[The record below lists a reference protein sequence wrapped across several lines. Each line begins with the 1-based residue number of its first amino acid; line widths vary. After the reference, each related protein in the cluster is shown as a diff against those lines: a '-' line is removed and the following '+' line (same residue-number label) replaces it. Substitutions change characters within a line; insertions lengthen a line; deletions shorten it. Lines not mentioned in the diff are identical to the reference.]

1 MNDDPS
7 TQAPKRDST
16 TPLAATPEGG
26 ASRPSIQIRT
36 ILVPVDFSGCSGRA
50 LAYAIAFAQ
59 QFKASIALMHVVELN
74 YMGTGLGEI
83 EVPLLENEL
92 RENAS
97 RQLNSLLET
106 VVRTGVPAEAHLR
119 LGRPWYE
126 MTEAAR
132 TMGADLVIMGTH
144 GYTGLRHV
152 LMGSTAE
159 RVVRHAPCPVLIV
172 RELEHE
178 FLQPEPG
185 QPQPPQAV

>member
-1 MNDDPS
+1 MNDDPA
-7 TQAPKRDST
+7 TQTPKQDST
-16 TPLAATPEGG
+16 TPLPFTPGDS
-26 ASRPSIQIRT
+26 ASRLNIQIQK
-36 ILVPVDFSGCSGRA
+36 ILVPVDFSSCSGRA
-50 LAYAIAFAQ
+50 LSYAIGFAQ
-59 QFKASIALMHVVELN
+59 QFKASIALIHVVELN

-97 RQLNSLLET
+97 RQLDSLLET
-106 VVRTGVPAEAHLR
+106 AVRAGVTAEAHLR

-132 TMGADLVIMGTH
+132 TLGADLVIMGTH
-144 GYTGLRHV
+144 GYTGLKHV

-172 RELEHE
+172 RERE
-178 FLQPEPG
+178 FLQPPTEPV
-185 QPQPPQAV
+185 QPPPAA

>member
-1 MNDDPS
+1 MNDDQS
-7 TQAPKRDST
+7 TQAPRQDST
-16 TPLAATPEGG
+16 TPLVSTPCEG
-26 ASRPSIQIRT
+26 ASHPSLQVQT
-36 ILVPVDFSGCSGRA
+36 ILVPVDFSACSGRA
-50 LAYAIAFAQ
+50 LTYAIAFAR
-59 QFKASIALMHVVELN
+59 QFKASITLMHVVELN

-97 RQLNSLLET
+97 RQLDRLLET
-106 VVRTGVPAEAHLR
+106 VVREGVTAEAQIR
-119 LGRPWYE
+119 LGRPWHE

-144 GYTGLRHV
+144 GYTGLKHV

-172 RELEHE
+172 REREHE
-178 FLQPEPG
+178 FLQPQPG
-185 QPQPPQAV
+185 PAQTV